1 MKPHQFE
8 QLFLIFIDN
17 AIKYDVKNKKI
28 KVKTRL
34 KNKQKIIEITD
45 RRWYSRGRSNFIFD
59 RFYQWINLV
68 QEVKAVMDS
77 DYLLL
82 KKSFN

>member
-1 MKPHQFE
+1 MILDLTSKNLEIKMKPHQFE

-34 KNKQKIIEITD
+34 KNKQKIIEITASWN
-45 RRWYSRGRSNFIFD
+45 WYSRGRS
-59 RFYQWINLV
+59 RFH
-68 QEVKAVMDS
+68 
-77 DYLLL
+77 
-82 KKSFN
+82 F